1 MTLQAFIAA
10 LSICVTCL
18 GALLA
23 ITWRFASLAT
33 KLTLSSAK
41 IEELG
46 AELKLA
52 LEILARVPLIE
63 QKVELVAGVIPKVA
77 AMELT
82 IARIVSE
89 IAHLR
94 ENQQAYRQK
103 HASFPDLEP
112 AE

>member
-1 MTLQAFIAA
+1 MTTQFFIAA
-10 LSICVTCL
+10 LSLCMSAL

-23 ITWRFASLAT
+23 ITWRFSAQAT

-46 AELKLA
+46 GELKHA

-63 QKVELVAGVIPKVA
+63 QKVELVAGVIPRVA
-77 AMELT
+77 ALELT
-82 IARIVSE
+82 LARVVSE

>member
-1 MTLQAFIAA
+1 MTIQVMIA
-10 LSICVTCL
+10 LISICVTSL
-18 GALLA
+18 GALLG
-23 ITWRFASLAT
+23 ITWRFSAQAT
-33 KLTLSSAK
+33 RMMLSSDR

-46 AELKLA
+46 GDLKHA